1 MEERQIVLDFTGC
14 KYITEVHWRIRD
26 TFHFPGF
33 YGENL
38 DALWDMGC
46 DYIGSWKPETTTAII
61 IRGVYQLPK
70 DIREYFLDKI
80 MGVFYDIENFYKDFK
95 INHICLFDYLF
106 ISSQMSAKPYFI
118 GSTGI
123 LLLW

>member
-14 KYITEVHWRIRD
+14 KYIAEVHWRIRD
-26 TFHFPGF
+26 TFHFPDF

-46 DYIGSWKPETTTAII
+46 DYIGSWKPEILTYIV

-80 MGVFYDIENFYKDFK
+80 MAVFYDIEKFYKDFK
-95 INHICLFDYLF
+95 IKVKFEIED
-106 ISSQMSAKPYFI
+106 
-118 GSTGI
+118 
-123 LLLW
+123 

>member
-1 MEERQIVLDFTGC
+1 MEERQIVLVLQAVNILR
-14 KYITEVHWRIRD
+14 KYIGGLEIS
-26 TFHFPGF
+26 FHFPGF

-70 DIREYFLDKI
+70 DIREYFLEKI

-95 INHICLFDYLF
+95 IKVRFKIKD
-106 ISSQMSAKPYFI
+106 
-118 GSTGI
+118 
-123 LLLW
+123 

>member
-14 KYITEVHWRIRD
+14 KSITEVHWRIRD
-26 TFHFPGF
+26 TFHFPDF

-46 DYIGSWKPETTTAII
+46 DYIGSWKPETTTAVI
-61 IRGVYQLPK
+61 IRGAYQLPK

-80 MGVFYDIENFYKDFK
+80 MGLFYDIENFYKDFK
-95 INHICLFDYLF
+95 IKVRFKIKD
-106 ISSQMSAKPYFI
+106 
-118 GSTGI
+118 
-123 LLLW
+123 

>member
-46 DYIGSWKPETTTAII
+46 DYIGSWKPGNDNCYYIQ
-61 IRGVYQLPK
+61 RGISAAK
-70 DIREYFLDKI
+70 R
-80 MGVFYDIENFYKDFK
+80 YKRIF
-95 INHICLFDYLF
+95 
-106 ISSQMSAKPYFI
+106 S
-118 GSTGI
+118 
-123 LLLW
+123 